1 MGSWKSD
8 WSRIG
13 RNLTES
19 VEDVADL
26 LDGALW
32 SKFHVSDRVWKKVS
46 EGTKSK
52 KNTSLYFLLKCF
64 PCLWNKKAYSFT
76 LSLGTA
82 PSLSKKCSKGKKL
95 NLTIL
100 LDVTLSLCCV
110 GLLKRQDGKD
120 TPISS
125 THSR

>member
-19 VEDVADL
+19 VEDAVDL
-26 LDGALW
+26 LDGASG

-52 KNTSLYFLLKCF
+52 KNTSFYFLLKCF
-64 PCLWNKKAYSFT
+64 LCHWNKKKHSFI
-76 LSLGTA
+76 LSLGRA
-82 PSLSKKCSKGKKL
+82 PSLSKECSKGKKL
-95 NLTIL
+95 T
-100 LDVTLSLCCV
+100 LDNFARCYSVSVLC
-110 GLLKRQDGKD
+110 GTFEESGW
-120 TPISS
+120 THPS

>member
-19 VEDVADL
+19 VEDAVDL
-26 LDGALW
+26 LDRALG

-52 KNTSLYFLLKCF
+52 KNTSFYFFLKCF
-64 PCLWNKKAYSFT
+64 LCHWNKKTFLYS
-76 LSLGTA
+76 
-82 PSLSKKCSKGKKL
+82 
-95 NLTIL
+95 LTWE
-100 LDVTLSLCCV
+100 
-110 GLLKRQDGKD
+110 
-120 TPISS
+120 SS
-125 THSR
+125 ITKQGMF

>member
-19 VEDVADL
+19 VEDAVDL
-26 LDGALW
+26 LDGALG

-52 KNTSLYFLLKCF
+52 KNTSFYFLLKCF
-64 PCLWNKKAYSFT
+64 LCHRNKKTFLYS
-76 LSLGTA
+76 
-82 PSLSKKCSKGKKL
+82 
-95 NLTIL
+95 LTWE
-100 LDVTLSLCCV
+100 
-110 GLLKRQDGKD
+110 
-120 TPISS
+120 SS
-125 THSR
+125 ITKQGMF

>member
-13 RNLTES
+13 CNLTES

-26 LDGALW
+26 LDGALG

-52 KNTSLYFLLKCF
+52 KKKINIILFLGKMFSLPLEQKHIPLL
-64 PCLWNKKAYSFT
+64 SH
-76 LSLGTA
+76 LGE
-82 PSLSKKCSKGKKL
+82 L
-95 NLTIL
+95 
-100 LDVTLSLCCV
+100 
-110 GLLKRQDGKD
+110 
-120 TPISS
+120 
-125 THSR
+125 HH